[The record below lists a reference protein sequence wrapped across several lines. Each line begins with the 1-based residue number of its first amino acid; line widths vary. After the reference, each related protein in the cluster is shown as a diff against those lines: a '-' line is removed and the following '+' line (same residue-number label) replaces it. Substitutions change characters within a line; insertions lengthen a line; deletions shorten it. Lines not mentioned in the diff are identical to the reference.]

1 MVFWF
6 INITV
11 EFNDS
16 LLKKMWLQ
24 AIIEMIE
31 QGSELVFYI
40 LASLGGADWHHYVEL
55 KCIM

>member
-40 LASLGGADWHHYVEL
+40 LASLGGPTG
-55 KCIM
+55 IIT